1 MCTNKNILRLVW
13 PLIISGFGQ
22 SIVYVTDILFLGRL
36 GEVAL
41 GASAIAGLFYASVMM
56 IGSGISSGLQV
67 LIAQKTGEK
76 KYPETHIYLLNG
88 IFLQGI
94 IAILLSS
101 LYLVFHTLLLS
112 VFVQNP
118 EIQSATKTILNIR
131 ILGTFPYFLLYA
143 YRAYYLGIGQT
154 KIISLITIFMSIL
167 NIALNPLLIYG
178 WEGFINPLKYAGSAW
193 ASVISETVSTGI
205 IMLYYSLQKKSSQFF
220 SSTYLTVYLT
230 VWKNILQT
238 SLPLIF
244 QHFISVFSWFLFFVF
259 IEKMG
264 TTNLAV
270 SNIIRAVYILIMTPI
285 LAFSHITVTIIGQLY
300 GAKNF
305 SSIAPSLWRIIQL
318 SILFIIPFSILAFFQ
333 PYWLMSIFT
342 NNMYLMHIGKPV
354 MQIISFA
361 LLYFALSMPILSA
374 VTGLGDTHKALW
386 IECMAFIIYTGMT
399 LLGIAVLKLSLPLVW
414 CNEFVYFTCIAFLS
428 YYFFNKKL
436 KKLISGQPIKV

>member
-1 MCTNKNILRLVW
+1 MTPPQYFTNKNILHLVW

-22 SIVYVTDILFLGRL
+22 SIIYVTDILFLGRL

-56 IGSGISSGLQV
+56 IGFGISSGLQV

-88 IFLQGI
+88 IFLQGL
-94 IAILLSS
+94 IAILITLFYIFS
-101 LYLVFHTLLLS
+101 HTLLLA

-118 EIQSATKTILNIR
+118 EVQSATKTFLNIR
-131 ILGTFPYFLLYA
+131 ILGIFPYFILYA
-143 YRAYYLGIGQT
+143 YRSYYLGIGQT
-154 KIISLITIFMSIL
+154 KIISIITIFMSIL
-167 NIALNPLLIYG
+167 NIILNPLLIYG
-178 WEGFINPLKYAGSAW
+178 WNDFIKPLNYAGSAW

-205 IMLYYSLQKKSSQFF
+205 IMLYYALPRKSSKFF
-220 SSTYLTVYLT
+220 SYIDLT
-230 VWKNILQT
+230 VWKNILYT

-264 TTNLAV
+264 TTYLAV
-270 SNIIRAVYILIMTPI
+270 SNVIRAVYILVMAPL
-285 LAFSHITVTIIGQLY
+285 LAFSHATVTIIGQLY

-305 SSIAPSLWRIIQL
+305 SHTAPTLWKIIQL
-318 SILFIIPFSILAFFQ
+318 SVLFTIPFSILAFFQ

-342 NNMYLMHIGKPV
+342 NDAHLMHIGKSV

-374 VTGLGDTHKALW
+374 VTGLGDTNKALW
-386 IECMAFIIYTGMT
+386 IESIAFIIYTGVT
-399 LLGIAVLKLSLPLVW
+399 LLLIFIFRLSLPLVW

-436 KKLISGQPIKV
+436 KKEYPGIP